1 MRFKRNQ
8 QDVKPLERNSMM
20 QSKFFTIETL
30 EMIAIVWMFITGI
43 AVVGGL
49 VFGYLL
55 LLYMSKKKLKQK
67 KLPNIS
73 IWILFLDS
81 CRTFVVRFNKNLL
94 TTLKVW
100 RETLNI

>member
-1 MRFKRNQ
+1 
-8 QDVKPLERNSMM
+8 MM

-73 IWILFLDS
+73 IWTLFLDS
-81 CRTFVVRFNKNLL
+81 CHTSIIQFNKNLL
-94 TTLKVW
+94 NTLKVW